1 MKQELW
7 TSGKDVSMAKILDAR
22 ENRVQIQQEMLQ
34 KSPSCL
40 LSFTLNIPGPV
51 KVFPYTKWTYEVGIS
66 IILKGISLYYRAK
79 RSKKRYRMGGFF
91 RFKSAP
97 GRYEILPFRAGGAT
111 PFGTPF
117 RL

>member
-51 KVFPYTKWTYEVGIS
+51 KVFRTQNGLMKWG
-66 IILKGISLYYRAK
+66 
-79 RSKKRYRMGGFF
+79 
-91 RFKSAP
+91 
-97 GRYEILPFRAGGAT
+97 
-111 PFGTPF
+111 F
-117 RL
+117 RLF